1 MSIKIEN
8 LNHVYMPKT
17 PFEKIALNNINCE
30 IRDGEFIALI
40 GHTGSGK
47 STFIQHLNGLLS
59 PTSGNIIV
67 DGVNI
72 ADKKVKLSDI
82 RKKVGLVFQYP
93 EYQLFE
99 ETIEKDIE
107 YGPRNLGISEEEISK
122 RVKRSMKMVGL
133 DYEVYKDK
141 SPFDLSGG
149 QKRRVA
155 IAGVIAMEPKVLILD
170 EPTAGLDPKG
180 REDILAQIRILHEEY
195 GMTIIMVSHS
205 MEDVAKIA
213 DRVIV
218 MNSGEIVLDGEI
230 AEVFKEVEVLEKIGL
245 AVPQV
250 TYLIRELR
258 KKGFNISEEIFTISQ
273 AKEALLD
280 IIRNN
285 N

>member
-17 PFEKIALNNINCE
+17 PFEKIALNDINCE
-30 IRDGEFIALI
+30 IKDGEFIALI

-59 PTSGNIIV
+59 PTSGSIIV

-122 RVKRSMKMVGL
+122 RVKKSMVMVGL
-133 DYEVYKDK
+133 DYETYKDK

-180 REDILAQIRILHEEY
+180 REDILAQIKILHKEY

-273 AKEALLD
+273 AKEALLE
-280 IIRNN
+280 IIKNN

>member
-1 MSIKIEN
+1 
-8 LNHVYMPKT
+8 
-17 PFEKIALNNINCE
+17 
-30 IRDGEFIALI
+30 
-40 GHTGSGK
+40 
-47 STFIQHLNGLLS
+47 
-59 PTSGNIIV
+59 
-67 DGVNI
+67 
-72 ADKKVKLSDI
+72 
-82 RKKVGLVFQYP
+82 
-93 EYQLFE
+93 
-99 ETIEKDIE
+99 
-107 YGPRNLGISEEEISK
+107 
-122 RVKRSMKMVGL
+122 
-133 DYEVYKDK
+133 
-141 SPFDLSGG
+141 
-149 QKRRVA
+149 
-155 IAGVIAMEPKVLILD
+155 MEPKVLILD

-230 AEVFKEVEVLEKIGL
+230 AEVFKEIEILEKIGL

-273 AKEALLD
+273 AKEALLE